1 EYEARRLEATRAQAR
16 AGYQELLGN
25 LGSSNT
31 VLRVGAI
38 KQIGSV
44 ITHDI
49 PLEDGGGLGRNLG
62 YFVGLVRPSV
72 GNPYHDDLLRAS
84 ALLVGAP
91 RSPGVDGRLESESI
105 VEMLCDIGA
114 EGWYQGRRRTTEVD
128 VSECLAWIWRNA
140 PSPRTSSRPAYSLFN
155 QATL

>member
-1 EYEARRLEATRAQAR
+1 MTANVARPRVALRKAKGVLQVTALVTGIAGGVFGIGEYEARRLEATRAQAR

-72 GNPYHDDLLRAS
+72 GNPYHDDLLRAI

-91 RSPGVDGRLESESI
+91 RSPGVDGRLE
-105 VEMLCDIGA
+105 
-114 EGWYQGRRRTTEVD
+114 
-128 VSECLAWIWRNA
+128 
-140 PSPRTSSRPAYSLFN
+140 
-155 QATL
+155 